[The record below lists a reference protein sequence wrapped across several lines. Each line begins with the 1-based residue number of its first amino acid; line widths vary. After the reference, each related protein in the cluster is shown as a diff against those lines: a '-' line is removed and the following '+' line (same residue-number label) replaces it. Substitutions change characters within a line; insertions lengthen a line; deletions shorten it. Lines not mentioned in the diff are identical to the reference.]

1 MELILTSHWL
11 KKVRPTPKLSTH
23 RFLMLNLKDDWLKQD
38 IQDLLKQTEQ
48 ISFEVKP
55 WQLAVV
61 CLEPHLSG
69 GLVECSSSVSCKKC
83 CEKAFVE
90 DEVNETL

>member
-1 MELILTSHWL
+1 
-11 KKVRPTPKLSTH
+11 
-23 RFLMLNLKDDWLKQD
+23 MLNLKDDWLKQD

-61 CLEPHLSG
+61 CLEPH
-69 GLVECSSSVSCKKC
+69 
-83 CEKAFVE
+83 
-90 DEVNETL
+90 